1 MRSYRYIPVAVLLLV
16 LAASVLG
23 GPKMKI
29 TDDTFDFGKTV
40 NSAILTHAFW
50 IKSVGDQPL
59 RITKVEPGCGCT
71 KAPLLDSVLAPGDS
85 TRLDITLSTKGF
97 VGRIAK
103 RPSILTNEGPE
114 QVYLKLFAEMVD
126 GLDSLKPVSVVPSR
140 VDVSQFNKTR
150 RKSRF
155 TLVNNS
161 NVDQVVTIVDAAH
174 KSFDVSLPRTLKAH
188 GQIDGQLVVH
198 EDAVKTSF
206 EESFTIECAGDER
219 TRLSVFVVR
228 LYRPSDEA
236 TGETVRK

>member
-1 MRSYRYIPVAVLLLV
+1 MRSYRYVLIALSLLATTTAVL
-16 LAASVLG
+16 A
-23 GPKMKI
+23 GPKVKI
-29 TDDTFDFGKTV
+29 ADDTFDFGKTV

-59 RITKVEPGCGCT
+59 RITQVEPGCGCT
-71 KAPLLDSVLAPGDS
+71 KAPLRDSLLAPGDS

-103 RPSILTNEGPE
+103 RPYIVTNQGPD

-126 GLDSLKPVSVVPSR
+126 VLDSLKPVAVTPSR
-140 VDVSQFNKTR
+140 VDVSQFNKLR

-161 NVDQVVTIVDAAH
+161 NVDQVVTVVDAAH

-206 EESFTIECAGDER
+206 EESFTIECVGDER
-219 TRLSVFVVR
+219 NRLSVFVVR
-228 LYRPSDEA
+228 LYRPTEDA
-236 TGETVRK
+236 AGDTIRK